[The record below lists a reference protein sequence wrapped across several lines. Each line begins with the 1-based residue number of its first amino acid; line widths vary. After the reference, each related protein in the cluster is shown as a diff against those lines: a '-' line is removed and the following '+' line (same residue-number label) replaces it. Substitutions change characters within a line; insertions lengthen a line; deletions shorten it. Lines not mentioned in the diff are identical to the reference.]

1 MDEQPD
7 VDGERDGT
15 VVSLAADVEVT
26 VRRGVA
32 ESERLPVE
40 LGDTDDERHNEG
52 VGDTDEEIVTD
63 LLTTPLNDESLLND
77 ALPVAV
83 GEALSES

>member
-7 VDGERDGT
+7 VDGEREGT
-15 VVSLAADVEVT
+15 AESLAAEVEVA

-40 LGDTDDERHNEG
+40 LGETEDERHSEG
-52 VGDTDEEIVTD
+52 DGDTDEEIVTD
-63 LLTTPLNDESLLND
+63 LLMTPLFDGSLLND
-77 ALPVAV
+77 ALLVAV
-83 GEALSES
+83 GNALCES